1 VKRRRDRGRLVVT
14 KWWAEI
20 AGVIEF
26 ARRPAPWTRLRRT
39 RHRLRELD
47 ATLAKNDPA
56 RGIIETIW
64 DALREDLGEA
74 TNPEATPAT
83 TTGGADTRGGG
94 GGSGINRQ

>member
-39 RHRLRELD
+39 RHRLELD